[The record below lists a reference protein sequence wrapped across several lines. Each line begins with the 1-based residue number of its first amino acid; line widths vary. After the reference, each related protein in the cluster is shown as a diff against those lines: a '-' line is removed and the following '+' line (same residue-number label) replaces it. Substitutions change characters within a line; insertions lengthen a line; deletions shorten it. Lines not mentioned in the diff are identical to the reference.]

1 MRGPLGRTRNR
12 NMMEIPTTVLL
23 YVYLYVALAAG
34 IGLALAIKAVRRAV
48 VDSERRRAIL
58 GVGIISLALWVA
70 ASFAMGFMTFV
81 TGFGIA
87 HLRPAA
93 VGPFPEGWQVYALLG
108 LYAALG
114 TGLMITIG
122 RVPSKRAA
130 A

>member
-1 MRGPLGRTRNR
+1 
-12 NMMEIPTTVLL
+12 MELPTAVL
-23 YVYLYVALAAG
+23 LYVALAAG
-34 IGLALAIKAVRRAV
+34 IGLALAIKAVRRAL
-48 VDSERRRAIL
+48 VDSERRVAIL
-58 GVGIISLALWVA
+58 GVGIMTLALWVA

-87 HLRPAA
+87 HLHPRP
-93 VGPFPEGWQVYALLG
+93 VGPIPEGWQIYALLG

-122 RVPSKRAA
+122 RVPSDRAA